1 MDLGKDKIST
11 LLKAFT
17 IPCIISMLVTSIYN
31 IADTYFVSNIGGGA
45 AGAVGVVFPLM
56 AIVQAIGFTFGMG
69 ASSMISSK
77 LGESHFV
84 YPFIA
89 DAPFSAYGRNF
100 INNFLEAVPAVFNQS
115 IILIKELYDVN
126 AQTLITDDGNKL
138 LDRLKD
144 GEIEGS
150 FYVNSIINDEGA
162 TLVDGK
168 GDRITQTTKIEQRKA
183 PRYE

>member
-1 MDLGKDKIST
+1 M
-11 LLKAFT
+11 
-17 IPCIISMLVTSIYN
+17 
-31 IADTYFVSNIGGGA
+31 
-45 AGAVGVVFPLM
+45 
-56 AIVQAIGFTFGMG
+56 
-69 ASSMISSK
+69 
-77 LGESHFV
+77 
-84 YPFIA
+84 
-89 DAPFSAYGRNF
+89 
-100 INNFLEAVPAVFNQS
+100 PAVFNQS